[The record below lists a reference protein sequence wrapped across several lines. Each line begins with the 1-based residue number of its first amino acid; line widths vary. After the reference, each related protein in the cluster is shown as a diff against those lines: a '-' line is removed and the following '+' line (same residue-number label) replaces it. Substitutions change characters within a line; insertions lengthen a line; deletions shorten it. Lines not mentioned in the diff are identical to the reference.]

1 MSQKIR
7 GIDYV
12 TIEFFG
18 LDQGFMDSEEE
29 CQALLEERGT
39 LEDFDFEVLNHRKGT
54 GYIDVALYP
63 KNGDKEKFIEDLKK
77 WGLYE

>member
-1 MSQKIR
+1 MNQVR

-12 TIEFFG
+12 TIEVFG
-18 LDQGFMDSEEE
+18 INQGYMDSEQE
-29 CQALLEERGT
+29 CKLLLEERGT
-39 LEDFDFEVLNHRKGT
+39 LKDFEFEVLNHRKGT

>member
-1 MSQKIR
+1 MNQVR

-12 TIEFFG
+12 TIEVFG
-18 LDQGFMDSEEE
+18 INQGYMDSEQE
-29 CQALLEERGT
+29 CKLLIEERGT
-39 LEDFDFEVLNHRKGT
+39 LKDFEFEVLNHRKGT

-63 KNGDKEKFIEDLKK
+63 KNGDKDKFIEDLKK